1 MAELLRPFHPG
12 DPGVVRRIGKGI
24 VQEARRQ
31 GRYVVLVGAAAL
43 VCDED
48 DLTAAAP
55 PKRGKRA
62 PAVAGRNEDD
72 PGRGG
77 ARAERSERR
86 GESVDLHG
94 LTVEEALQRV
104 DERLNAAMLAGT
116 AVLDVIHGKGGG
128 RIRAALHRHLRAIP
142 SVRRF
147 EIDSRNA
154 GVTHVYL

>member
-1 MAELLRPFHPG
+1 MSFHPG
-12 DPGVVRRIGKGI
+12 DPVVVRRIGKGV

-43 VCDED
+43 VCGED

-55 PKRGKRA
+55 PKRSKRA
-62 PAVAGRNEDD
+62 RAAGRDD
-72 PGRGG
+72 DDAGRGG
-77 ARAERSERR
+77 TRVERSERR
-86 GESVDLHG
+86 SESVDLHG

-104 DERLNAAMLAGT
+104 DERLNAAMLGGT